1 MAAGTVTY
9 VTPVAGATAPTKAQA
24 AGVNLV
30 QADVQFADTNTAAN
44 IVHNM
49 GLSAAGA
56 NGRPILSWTLSA
68 AGAALN
74 NVVLAVVDANT
85 VSVTPGLTVAPT
97 TIMTVR
103 VNIQRG
109 PASAVSL

>member
-30 QADVQFADTNTAAN
+30 QADVQFAATNTAAN

-56 NGRPILSWTLSA
+56 DGRPILSAVLTA
-68 AGAALN
+68 VGTALN
-74 NVVLAVVDANT
+74 NVKLAMVDANT
-85 VSVTPGLTVAPT
+85 ISVTPVLVVDAT

-109 PASAVSL
+109 PGAADSL

>member
-30 QADVQFADTNTAAN
+30 QADVQFANTNTAAQ

-56 NGRPILSWTLSA
+56 NGRPILSYILTA

-74 NVVLAVVDANT
+74 TAVVAVVDANT
-85 VSVTPGLTVAPT
+85 ISVTPGIVVDPT
-97 TIMTVR
+97 TIFTVR
-103 VNIQRG
+103 VNITRG
-109 PASAVSL
+109 PAAACAL

>member
-9 VTPVAGATAPTKAQA
+9 VTPVAGATAPTKPQA

-56 NGRPILSWTLSA
+56 NGRPILSWVLTA

-85 VSVTPGLTVAPT
+85 ISVTPGVVVGAT

-109 PASAVSL
+109 PTAGASL